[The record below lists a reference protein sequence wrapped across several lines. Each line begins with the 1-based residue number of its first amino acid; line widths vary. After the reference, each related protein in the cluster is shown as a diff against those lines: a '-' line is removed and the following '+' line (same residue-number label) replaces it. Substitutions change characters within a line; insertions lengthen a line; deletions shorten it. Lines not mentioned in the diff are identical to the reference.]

1 MTSNDKE
8 RMGNPTNLT
17 YSGAGIHTRD
27 MCYAI
32 VSILLGSW
40 AFFKVNSIS
49 GPAFEPILAACT
61 DPEISAGDFSQK
73 TGYHAY
79 EPLLGLG
86 VFNFLVCLITQLLL
100 ELRTTYPS
108 GLLTW
113 GGVVVVSLPLVLL
126 QTLSAGR
133 RGARGPVRFPTAIG
147 LLSQLLGISVVF
159 PLIYNPSHIYS
170 LGGPGV
176 PVTDFRIRGGA
187 LMASPIIVLTLLVF
201 CASTESYV
209 WTASA
214 GVLGGPLLAMMGLAL
229 WTDESIAVE
238 ASPENIA
245 RSSRS
250 IERAYQMLAL
260 VSFVLWS
267 VLVSVAYQSYGF
279 SFHGLWR
286 DIWTEAGP
294 SVAFMTIDTGV
305 LYLGALL
312 NIAYQSEWRAIKA
325 LAITP
330 IVGPGAACCMALK
343 DVEKVAATALIFAAD
358 EKKLV

>member
-1 MTSNDKE
+1 
-8 RMGNPTNLT
+8 MGNPTNLP
-17 YSGAGIHTRD
+17 SPGAGIHTRD
-27 MCYAI
+27 ICYAI
-32 VSILLGSW
+32 ASICLGSW
-40 AFFKVNSIS
+40 AFVKVNSIS
-49 GPAFEPILAACT
+49 GPAFEPILAACMN
-61 DPEISAGDFSQK
+61 PEISASDFAEK

-86 VFNFLVCLITQLLL
+86 VFNFLVCLITQFLL
-100 ELRTTYPS
+100 ELRTTYPA

-113 GGVVVVSLPLVLL
+113 GGVVVVSMPLVLL

-147 LLSQLLGISVVF
+147 LLSQLLGVSVVF
-159 PLIYNPSHIYS
+159 PLIYNPSQIYS

-176 PVTDFRIRGGA
+176 PVTGFRVRGGA
-187 LMASPIIVLTLLVF
+187 LMAMPIIVLTFLVF
-201 CASTESYV
+201 FAPTESYV
-209 WTASA
+209 WTAGA

-229 WTDESIAVE
+229 WTDESMAVE

-245 RSSRS
+245 RSSDS
-250 IERAYQMLAL
+250 VQRAYSVLAL

-267 VLVSVAYQSYGF
+267 YMVSVAHQSYGF
-279 SFHGLWR
+279 SVNELWR

-312 NIAYQSEWRAIKA
+312 NIAYQSEWHAIKA
-325 LAITP
+325 LVITP
-330 IVGPGAACCMALK
+330 LVGPGTACCMALK
-343 DVEKVAATALIFAAD
+343 DVEKVAATALLFAVD
-358 EKKLV
+358 DKKLV

>member
-1 MTSNDKE
+1 
-8 RMGNPTNLT
+8 MGNPTNLPP
-17 YSGAGIHTRD
+17 SGAGIHTRD
-27 MCYAI
+27 ICYAI
-32 VSILLGSW
+32 ASICLGSW
-40 AFFKVNSIS
+40 AFVKVNSVS
-49 GPAFEPILAACT
+49 GPAFEPILAACMN
-61 DPEISAGDFSQK
+61 PEISASDFARK

-86 VFNFLVCLITQLLL
+86 VFNFLVCLITQFLL
-100 ELRTTYPS
+100 ELRTTHPA

-147 LLSQLLGISVVF
+147 LLSQLMGVSVVF
-159 PLIYNPSHIYS
+159 PLIYNPAHIYS

-176 PVTDFRIRGGA
+176 PVTCVRIRGGA
-187 LMASPIIVLTLLVF
+187 LMAMPIVALTFLVF
-201 CASTESYV
+201 HASTESYV

-229 WTDESIAVE
+229 WTDESMAVE
-238 ASPENIA
+238 ATPENIA
-245 RSSRS
+245 RSSDS
-250 IERAYQMLAL
+250 VQRAYSVLAL

-267 VLVSVAYQSYGF
+267 FMVSVAYQSYGF
-279 SFHGLWR
+279 SLNELWR
-286 DIWTEAGP
+286 DVWTEAGP

-312 NIAYQSEWRAIKA
+312 NIAYQSEWRAVKA
-325 LAITP
+325 LVITP
-330 IVGPGAACCMALK
+330 FVGPGAACCMALK
-343 DVEKVAATALIFAAD
+343 DVERVAATALLFAVD
-358 EKKLV
+358 DKKLV

>member
-1 MTSNDKE
+1 
-8 RMGNPTNLT
+8 MGNPTNHT

-27 MCYAI
+27 ICYAI
-32 VSILLGSW
+32 VSISLGSW
-40 AFFKVNSIS
+40 AFVKVNSIS

-61 DPEISAGDFSQK
+61 NPEISVSDFSQK

-86 VFNFLVCLITQLLL
+86 VFNFLVCLITQFLL

-133 RGARGPVRFPTAIG
+133 MGARGPVRFPTAIG

-159 PLIYNPSHIYS
+159 PLIYNPSYIYS

-176 PVTDFRIRGGA
+176 PVTGFRIWGGA
-187 LMASPIIVLTLLVF
+187 LMASPIIVLSFLVF
-201 CASTESYV
+201 FASTESYV

-238 ASPENIA
+238 ASPENIS
-245 RSSRS
+245 RSSGS
-250 IERAYQMLAL
+250 VQRAYSVLAL

-267 VLVSVAYQSYGF
+267 FLVSVAYQSYGF
-279 SFHGLWR
+279 RFNELWR
-286 DIWTEAGP
+286 DVWTEAGP
-294 SVAFMTIDTGV
+294 SVAFMTIDTSV

-312 NIAYQSEWRAIKA
+312 NIGYQCEWQAIKA
-325 LAITP
+325 IVITP
-330 IVGPGAACCMALK
+330 FVGPGAACCMALK
-343 DVEKVAATALIFAAD
+343 DVEKVAATALMFAAD
-358 EKKLV
+358 EKKLA